1 MLLCVLKKNK
11 TKAKKTIKY
20 MVNDKY
26 REMKTRNN
34 CRSGNLIW
42 WLTSIGIS
50 EINLM
55 FSSNVRV
62 YQEEKKDARIKDP
75 KPIVPLLMISM
86 HFEINDSQS
95 SQLKKIKDFP
105 FKLKHW
111 EFGANHSDSTY
122 LKKCRCLF
130 PLNSHLHAGQ
140 FTIRNFLLEWYVRT
154 NLIVHYCR
162 QIRCVVFFFK

>member
-1 MLLCVLKKNK
+1 
-11 TKAKKTIKY
+11 
-20 MVNDKY
+20 
-26 REMKTRNN
+26 
-34 CRSGNLIW
+34 
-42 WLTSIGIS
+42 
-50 EINLM
+50 M

-111 EFGANHSDSTY
+111 EFGANHSDCTY
-122 LKKCRCLF
+122 
-130 PLNSHLHAGQ
+130 
-140 FTIRNFLLEWYVRT
+140 
-154 NLIVHYCR
+154 
-162 QIRCVVFFFK
+162 